1 MNELK
6 SYALQSMFDV
16 AKTTRR
22 FERHLL
28 GIFWLASRIYDA
40 YAVVIVEQCVIVG
53 HVVCATSSL
62 FYLFLRIKVSL
73 VCEVTCRKPSLCLEY
88 SDDTILTCRSNLH
101 E

>member
-53 HVVCATSSL
+53 HVVC
-62 FYLFLRIKVSL
+62 YFLTLLLIPENKSFFGL
-73 VCEVTCRKPSLCLEY
+73 
-88 SDDTILTCRSNLH
+88 
-101 E
+101 